1 VSAAPSGMMA
11 GAPAPGPMAGKPM
24 ADIHFT
30 ITASRA
36 VLAANTLTLSG
47 VAPVALYTTAAQGV
61 GMTTVSAR
69 LPGLYYYAAGCWS
82 CTDHITEGCLCNE
95 HLQEVTEYLRC
106 CA

>member
-1 VSAAPSGMMA
+1 
-11 GAPAPGPMAGKPM
+11 MAGKPM

-36 VLAANTLTLSG
+36 VLADNTLTLSG

-69 LPGLYYYAAGCWS
+69 LPGLY
-82 CTDHITEGCLCNE
+82 
-95 HLQEVTEYLRC
+95 
-106 CA
+106 

>member
-1 VSAAPSGMMA
+1 MAAWQCQRWLITLQCCAAGGRQLLEVASVSAAPSGMMA

-36 VLAANTLTLSG
+36 VLADNTLTLTG

-69 LPGLYYYAAGCWS
+69 LPGLY
-82 CTDHITEGCLCNE
+82 
-95 HLQEVTEYLRC
+95 
-106 CA
+106 